1 MPWRCISW
9 VKRSAKSVIADTLTI
24 LRSSDSLAAMGKA
37 SWLKRSRPG
46 TPRLQAQIP
55 RLLLGLAIALL
66 LNACGSFETQDGAPD
81 HHIDASNIRD
91 AVPRAEPYSKY
102 GNPRSYQVA
111 GKTYYVLDDHSGYQQ
126 RGQASWYGT
135 KFHGRRTSSGEPY
148 DMYAMT
154 AAHKTL
160 PIPSYVEV
168 TNLDNG
174 RKAIVRVNDRGPF
187 IDGRIIDLS
196 YAAAKKLGVYDS
208 GTARVEVRAIE
219 LSEPATGRSPAAS
232 SGSGGNTGKAQIYLQ
247 VGAFSDLLNAEQ
259 MLSRLVGLTGN
270 NVLINSQQQIYRV
283 RIGPLKSEQAARQ
296 LATQLSPHGIDS
308 AHVVR
313 E

>member
-1 MPWRCISW
+1 MASTGRFRLPA
-9 VKRSAKSVIADTLTI
+9 V
-24 LRSSDSLAAMGKA
+24 LAMV
-37 SWLKRSRPG
+37 
-46 TPRLQAQIP
+46 
-55 RLLLGLAIALL
+55 LLLS
-66 LNACGSFETQDGAPD
+66 ACGSFETQDGAPD
-81 HHIDASNIRD
+81 RHIDASTLRD
-91 AVPRAEPYSKY
+91 AVPKAEPYSKY

-111 GKTYYVLDDHSGYQQ
+111 GKTYYVLADHSGYHE

-208 GTARVEVRAIE
+208 GTARVEVRALE
-219 LSEPATGRSPAAS
+219 LSEPATGRSPAAN
-232 SGSGGNTGKAQIYLQ
+232 SGSGTSEPQIYLQ
-247 VGAFSDLLNAEQ
+247 VGAFSDRLNAEQ
-259 MLSRLVGLTGN
+259 MLSRLIDLTGK

-283 RIGPLKSEQAARQ
+283 RIGPLATEQAARQ

-308 AHVVR
+308 AHVVK

>member
-1 MPWRCISW
+1 MVVASMRHYTTAAWGP
-9 VKRSAKSVIADTLTI
+9 L
-24 LRSSDSLAAMGKA
+24 LRRQM
-37 SWLKRSRPG
+37 
-46 TPRLQAQIP
+46 P
-55 RLLLGLAIALL
+55 RLLPGLVITLL
-66 LNACGSFETQDGAPD
+66 LSACGSLEIQDGAPGR
-81 HHIDASNIRD
+81 HVDASGIAD
-91 AVPRAEPYSKY
+91 AVPKVEPYSKY
-102 GNPRSYQVA
+102 GNPSSYQVA

-174 RKAIVRVNDRGPF
+174 RKAILRVNDRGPF

-196 YAAAKKLGVYDS
+196 YVAAKKLGVYNT
-208 GTARVEVRAIE
+208 GTARVNVRAID
-219 LSEPATGRSPAAS
+219 LPKPAMTPTGA
-232 SGSGGNTGKAQIYLQ
+232 GGKTAKGQIYLQ
-247 VGAFSDLLNAEQ
+247 VGAFNDRLNAEL
-259 MLSRLVGLTGN
+259 MLVRLTGLTEKSAF
-270 NVLINSQQQIYRV
+270 INSQQQIYRV
-283 RIGPLKSEQAARQ
+283 RIGPLRSEQDARQ
-296 LATQLSPHGIDS
+296 LALQLSPHGIDN
-308 AHVVR
+308 AHVVK

>member
-1 MPWRCISW
+1 M
-9 VKRSAKSVIADTLTI
+9 ADTLTRPC
-24 LRSSDSLAAMGKA
+24 RSSSEAATFSA
-37 SWLKRSRPG
+37 TRVIPSRPEG
-46 TPRLQAQIP
+46 PLLQTLTP
-55 RLLLGLAIALL
+55 RLLLGLAITLL
-66 LNACGSFETQDGAPD
+66 LAACGSLETRDGAPD
-81 HHIDASNIRD
+81 RHIDASNIHD
-91 AVPRAEPYSKY
+91 AVPKVEPYSKY

-111 GKTYYVLDDHSGYQQ
+111 GKTYYVLNGHSGYHE

-135 KFHGRRTSSGEPY
+135 KFHGRRTSSGESY

-196 YAAAKKLGVYDS
+196 YAAAKKLGVYDT
-208 GTARVEVRAIE
+208 GTARVEVRAID
-219 LSEPATGRSPAAS
+219 LRKPAVTRPLTAKPGGS
-232 SGSGGNTGKAQIYLQ
+232 SKTAKAQIYLQ
-247 VGAFSDLLNAEQ
+247 VGAFSDRLNAEQ
-259 MLSRLVGLTGN
+259 MLSRLIGLTGK

-283 RIGPLKSEQAARQ
+283 RIGPLSSEQDARQ
-296 LATQLSPHGIDS
+296 LAAQLSPHGIDS
-308 AHVVR
+308 AHVVM

>member
-1 MPWRCISW
+1 M
-9 VKRSAKSVIADTLTI
+9 
-24 LRSSDSLAAMGKA
+24 
-37 SWLKRSRPG
+37 
-46 TPRLQAQIP
+46 
-55 RLLLGLAIALL
+55 
-66 LNACGSFETQDGAPD
+66 
-81 HHIDASNIRD
+81 
-91 AVPRAEPYSKY
+91 PRAEPYSKY

-196 YAAAKKLGVYDS
+196 YAAAKKLGVYES

-219 LSEPATGRSPAAS
+219 PDEPATGRSPAAG
-232 SGSGGNTGKAQIYLQ
+232 SGSGGNAGKAQIYLQ
-247 VGAFSDLLNAEQ
+247 VGAFSDLLNAKQ
-259 MLSRLVGLTGN
+259 MLSRLVGLTAN
-270 NVLINSQQQIYRV
+270 NVLINNQQQIYRV
-283 RIGPLKSEQAARQ
+283 RIGPLESEQAARQ

>member
-1 MPWRCISW
+1 MT
-9 VKRSAKSVIADTLTI
+9 IAARRPLPQVCVSRN
-24 LRSSDSLAAMGKA
+24 LFCLAL
-37 SWLKRSRPG
+37 S
-46 TPRLQAQIP
+46 
-55 RLLLGLAIALL
+55 LLLS
-66 LNACGSFETQDGAPD
+66 ACGSLETQDGAPD
-81 HHIDASNIRD
+81 RHVDASGIAD
-91 AVPRAEPYSKY
+91 AVPKVEPYSKY

-154 AAHKTL
+154 AAHKSL

-174 RKAIVRVNDRGPF
+174 RKAILRVNDRGPF

-196 YAAAKKLGVYDS
+196 YVAAKKLGVYTT
-208 GTARVEVRAIE
+208 GTARVNVRAID
-219 LSEPATGRSPAAS
+219 LRKPATTRPATSQPVA
-232 SGSGGNTGKAQIYLQ
+232 TGKTAGGLFYLQ
-247 VGAFSDLLNAEQ
+247 VGAFGERTNAEL
-259 MLSRLVGLTGN
+259 MLSRLVTLTGE
-270 NVLINSQQQIYRV
+270 NVLINSQQQVYRV
-283 RIGPLKSEQAARQ
+283 RIGPLASEQAARQ
-296 LATQLSPHGIDS
+296 LASRLSPHGIND
-308 AHVVR
+308 AHVIR

>member
-1 MPWRCISW
+1 MADIPASFR
-9 VKRSAKSVIADTLTI
+9 RSACRTAT
-24 LRSSDSLAAMGKA
+24 RR
-37 SWLKRSRPG
+37 KRLHPG
-46 TPRLQAQIP
+46 TPLSRIPLP
-55 RLLLGLAIALL
+55 RLLPGLAIALL
-66 LNACGSFETQDGAPD
+66 LNACGSFEIQDGAPD
-81 HHIDASNIRD
+81 RHIDASKIRD

-196 YAAAKKLGVYDS
+196 YAAAKKLGVYES

-219 LSEPATGRSPAAS
+219 PDEPATGRSPAAG
-232 SGSGGNTGKAQIYLQ
+232 SGSGGNAGKAQIYLQ
-247 VGAFSDLLNAEQ
+247 VGAFSDLLNAKQ
-259 MLSRLVGLTGN
+259 MLSRLVGLTAN
-270 NVLINSQQQIYRV
+270 NVLINNQQQIYRV
-283 RIGPLKSEQAARQ
+283 RIGPLESEQAARQ